1 MREFI
6 PKNPIGFFVA
16 VFLYWLAWFNLPQ
29 EQLLQVFADPKNIG
43 GVAAL
48 AAGIA
53 WTLRNE
59 I

>member
-6 PKNPIGFFVA
+6 PKNPIGFVIA
-16 VFLYWLAWFNLPQ
+16 IALYILAWNNLPQ
-29 EQLLQVFADPKNIG
+29 EQILQVISDPANVG

>member
-1 MREFI
+1 MRDYF
-6 PKNPIGFFVA
+6 PKNPIGFLVG
-16 VFLYWLAWFNLPQ
+16 VTLYWLAWQGLPQ
-29 EQLLQVFADPKNIG
+29 EQVLQVLSDPQNIG